1 MKQYYYLAESGQ
13 PAGPMPPEELKGLHR
28 AGMIKSTTLV
38 TDASH
43 ENWRPLYEYQ
53 FAEAAPAAAVGVTE
67 CPTCGEKIHVGV
79 FGSNALLAPDAVAL
93 INEYNPAQATHR
105 CGKCGLG
112 LLAEHKESL
121 RREREDLARRIQAD
135 LASIPIL
142 SLQSP
147 LHWDYTVC
155 GLVTAQTTTGTGV
168 FAEFAASFTDFAG
181 SQSRAYNEKIK
192 AGENICKGILRME
205 ALDQGAN
212 AVIAADIDYAEV
224 GGGKGMLMVCM
235 TGTAVLLRNPDIL
248 GSNAAESFQRLGAL
262 RDRLRHL
269 SQYRVDSGV

>member
-1 MKQYYYLAESGQ
+1 MKQYYYVDESDQ
-13 PAGPMPPEELKGLHR
+13 SVGPVSAEELKGLHS

-38 TDASH
+38 TDALH
-43 ENWRPLYEYQ
+43 ENWRPLYDYQ

-67 CPTCGEKIHVGV
+67 CPACGEKIHAGV
-79 FGSNALLAPDAVAL
+79 FASNALLPPDAVAL
-93 INEYNPAQATHR
+93 INEYSPAQATHR

-112 LLAEHKESL
+112 LLAEHQESL
-121 RREREDLARRIQAD
+121 RREREDLVCRIQAD

-168 FAEFAASFTDFAG
+168 FAEFTASFTDIAG
-181 SQSRAYNEKIK
+181 AQSKAYNEKIK

-205 ALDQGAN
+205 ALDLGAN

-235 TGTAVLLRNPDIL
+235 TGTAVLLRNPEIL
-248 GSNAAESFQRLGAL
+248 GSSAPESFQRLGAL

-269 SQYRVDSGV
+269 SQYRVDSET

>member
-1 MKQYYYLAESGQ
+1 MKQYHYVDESDQ
-13 PAGPMPPEELKGLHR
+13 SVGPVSAEELKGLHR

-38 TDASH
+38 TDALH
-43 ENWRPLYEYQ
+43 ENWRPLYDYQ
-53 FAEAAPAAAVGVTE
+53 FAEAAPAAAADVTA
-67 CPTCGEKIHVGV
+67 CPACGEKIHAGI
-79 FGSNALLAPDAVAL
+79 FASNALLPPDAVAL
-93 INEYNPAQATHR
+93 INEYSPAQATHR

-112 LLAEHKESL
+112 LLAEHQESL
-121 RREREDLARRIQAD
+121 RREREDLVRRIQAD

-168 FAEFAASFTDFAG
+168 FAEFTASFTDIAG
-181 SQSRAYNEKIK
+181 AQSKAYNEKIK

-205 ALDQGAN
+205 ALDLGAN

-235 TGTAVLLRNPDIL
+235 TGTAVLLRNPEVL
-248 GSNAAESFQRLGAL
+248 GSSAPESFQRLGAL

-269 SQYRVDSGV
+269 SQYRADSEA